1 MLRGGNFQGRV
12 IADSEKGH
20 SGATEKGDIAFGK
33 GRILFLVELRPAAAF
48 LGFLLGIR
56 IQAMRRSREKGGI
69 PKIAMMHGVTCFIDL
84 RRTWKA

>member
-33 GRILFLVELRPAAAF
+33 ERILSLVELRPATAF
-48 LGFLLGIR
+48 SEFLLEIR
-56 IQAMRRSREKGGI
+56 IQAMRHTREKGGS
-69 PKIAMMHGVTCFIDL
+69 PRIAMMRGVTCFIEL